1 MDGQWECIFYT
12 AFSISGCITRWVEKF
27 YLKKIGGYEHGT
39 KITLHIFVWEY
50 LDFLLSWNRD
60 RTQSFLGN
68 GNPLSTD
75 CASLIWWETREIRYF
90 LSQTQ
95 TGVCL
100 GPKGP
105 AIKTIGNEMNYTFC
119 GLISAPLHH
128 SLFQLKSQGNWPLLN
143 KN

>member
-27 YLKKIGGYEHGT
+27 YLKKIGGYEPGT

-68 GNPLSTD
+68 GNPLSTG